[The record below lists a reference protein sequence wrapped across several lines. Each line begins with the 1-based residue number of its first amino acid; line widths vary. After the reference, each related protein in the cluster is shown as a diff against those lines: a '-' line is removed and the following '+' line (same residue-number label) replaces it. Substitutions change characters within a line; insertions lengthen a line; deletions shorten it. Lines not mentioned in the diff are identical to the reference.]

1 MGIKKFLS
9 FILGKKNLTFW
20 LIFLNCL
27 SLTPIRVEVP
37 HNLIKIESNAQ
48 WYGQNQSLK
57 VIKESI
63 LLYFFDKQFP
73 IEDFEKQ
80 YYNEKDCKKKN
91 DLLLSYFVQSKN
103 QNLTSEEVLEFQ
115 NYALDLIQSCKENE
129 YIEKNVKNM
138 IYWFSTYEEY
148 R

>member
-57 VIKESI
+57 AV
-63 LLYFFDKQFP
+63 
-73 IEDFEKQ
+73 
-80 YYNEKDCKKKN
+80 
-91 DLLLSYFVQSKN
+91 SYTH
-103 QNLTSEEVLEFQ
+103 LTLPTTPYV
-115 NYALDLIQSCKENE
+115 
-129 YIEKNVKNM
+129 
-138 IYWFSTYEEY
+138 
-148 R
+148 